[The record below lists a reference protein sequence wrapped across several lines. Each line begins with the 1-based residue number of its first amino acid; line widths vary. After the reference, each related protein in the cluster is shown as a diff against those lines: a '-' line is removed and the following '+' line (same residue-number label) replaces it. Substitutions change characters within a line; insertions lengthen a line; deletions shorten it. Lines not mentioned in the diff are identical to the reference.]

1 MIRCESPD
9 LTAPDGSIIAVIE
22 EGSAPISAPGI
33 PILTAVPASPGNFL
47 LDGVLER
54 LPRVER
60 TLAISRLV
68 RLRGSGA
75 TCILRTHDED
85 LINACADEI
94 WWTRDGQLIARGDPA
109 EVLAKYHTHCAARLR
124 AAGEG
129 LVAEIAPTLRTGD
142 GRACLENIELTGE
155 NGVKSVVFRSGEP
168 MTVAVTV
175 RFGAAIAA
183 PVAGILIRTRIGLNV
198 YGTNTELE
206 GIQLGPVTPGE
217 VIRVQ
222 YEFRCDLCPGDY
234 TITAASHDPDG
245 IWHDWLEDAVAFAV
259 SDTRYTAG
267 VANLR
272 ASTQAARV
280 SG

>member
-1 MIRCESPD
+1 MEC
-9 LTAPDGSIIAVIE
+9 
-22 EGSAPISAPGI
+22 
-33 PILTAVPASPGNFL
+33 
-47 LDGVLER
+47 VLER

-75 TCILRTHDED
+75 TCILRTHDES
-85 LINACADEI
+85 LIAACADEI

-109 EVLAKYHTHCAARLR
+109 EVLAKYRAHCAVRLR

-129 LVAEIAPTLRTGD
+129 VAAEIVPGLRTGD
-142 GRACLENIELTGE
+142 GRACLEKIELTGE
-155 NGVKSVVFRSGEP
+155 NGAKSVVFRSGEP

-183 PVAGILIRTRIGLNV
+183 PVAGILVRTRIGLNV

-206 GIQLGPVTPGE
+206 GIQLGPVTPGQ
-217 VIRVQ
+217 VIQVR
-222 YEFRCDLCPGDY
+222 YAFRCDLCPGDY
-234 TITAASHDPDG
+234 TITAASHDLDG
-245 IWHDWLEDAVAFAV
+245 VWHDWLEDAVAFAV
-259 SDTRYTAG
+259 SDIRYTAG

-272 ASTQAARV
+272 ASVQAVPV
-280 SG
+280 SR